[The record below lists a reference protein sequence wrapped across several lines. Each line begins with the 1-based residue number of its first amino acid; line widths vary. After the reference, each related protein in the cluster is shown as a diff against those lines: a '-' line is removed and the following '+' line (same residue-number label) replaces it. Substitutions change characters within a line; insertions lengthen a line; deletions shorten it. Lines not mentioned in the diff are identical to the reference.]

1 MDATTARCY
10 RHRMELT
17 AAPDRM
23 TSPGAG
29 VLAAAATA
37 LGLLATFNAL
47 WHGPRGGVALTTEG
61 FATIAWVL
69 GWVLLVAAVF
79 AAAAW
84 LVAAIRDAIAE
95 RRASIINAIMFAAT
109 IAIMIL
115 AVIIAPLSGTGSAQ
129 A

>member
-1 MDATTARCY
+1 
-10 RHRMELT
+10 MELT

-23 TSPGAG
+23 TPPAAG

-37 LGLLATFNAL
+37 LGLLATFNAI
-47 WHGPRGGVALTTEG
+47 WHDPRGAGALDAREG
-61 FATIAWVL
+61 FAIIAWLL
-69 GWVLLVAAVF
+69 GWVFLVGTVIAAV
-79 AAAAW
+79 AW

-95 RRASIINAIMFAAT
+95 RRASIINAITFTAT
-109 IAIMIL
+109 IAITIL